1 MKIHKAIFFIFL
13 LTIILF
19 SACTKV
25 IDINLN
31 ASAPRII
38 IEASLSDQPASCSVS
53 LSKTVNYN
61 EANVFPAVS
70 GAIVTISDNIGNSV
84 TLTETTPGKYSDA
97 LFQGVVGRIYTLSVS
112 AEGKTY
118 SAVSTMPAPVSI
130 DTIVQDSI
138 SGNPFGQGSGPKDIF
153 VWVVYHDPPVITNY
167 YRFVEVINHHVS
179 TGIFISNDEL
189 RDGNYI
195 ARRISERDSTLRK
208 GDSVTIQ
215 LQSIDKAVYNY
226 LDQLEQVTG
235 GGFGGQTA
243 TPANPI
249 SNIDNEALGYFS
261 VYSVK
266 SKRIVIQ

>member
-1 MKIHKAIFFIFL
+1 MKTYKALFFIFL
-13 LTIILF
+13 LTLILF
-19 SACTKV
+19 TACTKV

-70 GAIVTISDNIGNSV
+70 GAIVTVSDNIGNSA
-84 TLTETTPGKYSDA
+84 TLTETIPGKYSDA
-97 LFQGVVGRIYTLSVS
+97 LFQGVAGRTYTLSISV
-112 AEGKTY
+112 EGKTY
-118 SAVSTMPAPVSI
+118 TAVSTMNAPVNI

-153 VWVVYHDPPVITNY
+153 VWVVYRDPPGITNY
-167 YRFVEVINHHVS
+167 YRFVEVINHRVS
-179 TGIFISNDEL
+179 TGIFISDDEL
-189 RDGNYI
+189 RDGNYM
-195 ARRISERDSTLRK
+195 ARRISENDSTLHK

-215 LQSIDKAVYNY
+215 MQSIDKAVYNY
-226 LDQLEQVTG
+226 FEQLEQVTG
-235 GGFGGQTA
+235 GGFVGQSA

-249 SNIDNEALGYFS
+249 SNIDNGALGFFS
-261 VYSVK
+261 AYSVK
-266 SKRIVIQ
+266 SKRIVIK